1 MGRADRRFG
10 PPDFGSG
17 RRGPPPDSPGRFPS
31 LSPKEREESLRKAID
46 ILEKLVAEHADVPD
60 YRQLLARCYRE
71 APFEWFDRRPDSA
84 VQPDD
89 KAIQIMQKLVEEYP
103 DVPDYSY
110 DLSETYAIEAAR
122 SQFASE
128 TGDSRRRA
136 DIPVRPDPSSSQA
149 TDSAARQRSL
159 DMLEKALAISEELVA
174 KHPNIPDYATSQV
187 LIRLRLAGII
197 QESDQAGAESNL
209 RKALD
214 LQSALARRYPKTSS
228 YKFEMAMIYESLAG
242 LLETRGVLPEARSML
257 QDSIDALKELSQNDP
272 KGPPINRILADHYMS
287 LADLL
292 RRMGED
298 KAATDADAKARN
310 LRPGP

>member
-1 MGRADRRFG
+1 
-10 PPDFGSG
+10 
-17 RRGPPPDSPGRFPS
+17 
-31 LSPKEREESLRKAID
+31 
-46 ILEKLVAEHADVPD
+46 
-60 YRQLLARCYRE
+60 
-71 APFEWFDRRPDSA
+71 
-84 VQPDD
+84 
-89 KAIQIMQKLVEEYP
+89 
-103 DVPDYSY
+103 
-110 DLSETYAIEAAR
+110 
-122 SQFASE
+122 
-128 TGDSRRRA
+128 
-136 DIPVRPDPSSSQA
+136 
-149 TDSAARQRSL
+149 
-159 DMLEKALAISEELVA
+159 VA